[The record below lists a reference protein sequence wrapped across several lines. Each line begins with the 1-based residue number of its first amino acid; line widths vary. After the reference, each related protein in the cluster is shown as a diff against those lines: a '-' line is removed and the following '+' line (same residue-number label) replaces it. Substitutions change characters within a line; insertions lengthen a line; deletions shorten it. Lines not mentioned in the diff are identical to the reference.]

1 MSGDGVGRGALMAGF
16 ARAAGL
22 ALPYAA
28 VVVSRALDCLYIL
41 QLERYKP
48 DRFRAW
54 VVSHRRTL
62 VPGRECALQALT
74 VATVAALAITGWH
87 WLGLAIVWLLTG
99 HIILSRHRSLQ
110 VSQRLQWTARAARVA
125 VLALGIGGFLVA
137 WAADTAGHVLPASQM
152 ASRYLAGGI
161 AGLAFVGL
169 LAPTVVGVAARVMA
183 PLERAIARRFL
194 VEASRRMR
202 TYRGRVLG
210 ITGSYG
216 KTSTK
221 YVVADLLSAEY
232 RVLKTPAG
240 VNSTMGITR
249 VIREE
254 LKDEH
259 EVFVVEMSAYG
270 PGEIREVCDIVHPSL
285 GILTAVGVQHLE
297 RFGTPERIA
306 EAKYELLGA
315 LPAGAPAVINADDPV
330 CLRLAERARTEG
342 KRVLLYGMGV
352 GAANLAVLG
361 TEVAVTARGSRFRV
375 VTADGQT
382 EVFDTKL
389 LGRWNLS
396 NVLGGIAAAL
406 EWGVPLSVMK
416 PAVAALVPAP
426 RRLEIHEE
434 GGVIR
439 ILDVANANPRGAE
452 MALEVLA
459 QFAGGSRILITPGM
473 VELGPIEAEEN
484 RRFGEK
490 AASVCDYVI
499 LVGPDQTRPI
509 RQGLM
514 ERGFPADKVL
524 TARQAHEVTDLLAG
538 IVRPGD
544 ILLYENRLPDTYLEV
559 AS

>member
-1 MSGDGVGRGALMAGF
+1 MSGDGVGRGVLMAGF

-137 WAADTAGHVLPASQM
+137 WAADTAGTYSGVADGVITWQAASPVWP
-152 ASRYLAGGI
+152 SWPRT
-161 AGLAFVGL
+161 
-169 LAPTVVGVAARVMA
+169 TVVGLAARAVA
-183 PLERAIARRFL
+183 PLERIIARRFL
-194 VEASRRMR
+194 AEASRRMR
-202 TYRGRVLG
+202 AYRGRVLG

-221 YVVADLLSAEY
+221 YVVADLLAVRY

-240 VNSTMGITR
+240 VNTTMGITR

-254 LKDEH
+254 LKEDH

-306 EAKYELLGA
+306 EAKYELIAA
-315 LPAGAPAVINADDPV
+315 LPAEAPAVINADDGV
-330 CLRLAERARTEG
+330 SGWRTRTDGGEG
-342 KRVLLYGMGV
+342 ICRRGV
-352 GAANLAVLG
+352 GARSGRAGTKSRSPRGGHLG
-361 TEVAVTARGSRFRV
+361 
-375 VTADGQT
+375 VTADGRQ
-382 EVFDTKL
+382 VFDTKL
-389 LGRWNLS
+389 
-396 NVLGGIAAAL
+396 
-406 EWGVPLSVMK
+406 
-416 PAVAALVPAP
+416 
-426 RRLEIHEE
+426 
-434 GGVIR
+434 
-439 ILDVANANPRGAE
+439 RGAGIS
-452 MALEVLA
+452 
-459 QFAGGSRILITPGM
+459 QP
-473 VELGPIEAEEN
+473 
-484 RRFGEK
+484 
-490 AASVCDYVI
+490 AAS
-499 LVGPDQTRPI
+499 R
-509 RQGLM
+509 
-514 ERGFPADKVL
+514 RGWGSSA
-524 TARQAHEVTDLLAG
+524 
-538 IVRPGD
+538 
-544 ILLYENRLPDTYLEV
+544 
-559 AS
+559 